1 MSAMEKHELYIWNL
15 QSVVLCCCKLMH
27 AVVTFKVHLNYLKT
41 MKIKMRYLFLYTSQ
55 QEMKLK
61 AWCNSANVLLPEA
74 EPELAG
80 KARQQCTW
88 MQRNNRPL
96 NVHVMCIGK
105 KKRGLYRGRPCVLWP
120 SENRTLSWSSN
131 NAGNSIR
138 LQGFWWKIRI

>member
-1 MSAMEKHELYIWNL
+1 
-15 QSVVLCCCKLMH
+15 
-27 AVVTFKVHLNYLKT
+27 

-80 KARQQCTW
+80 KARQQCSW

-105 KKRGLYRGRPCVLWP
+105 KKEAYIEEGPVSCDPV
-120 SENRTLSWSSN
+120 
-131 NAGNSIR
+131 
-138 LQGFWWKIRI
+138 RIGHWADPATMLEIA